1 MHNKIWSYI
10 SNRFDYDGVLVDTD
24 EVYLV
29 YRKEFDNGVP
39 TELIDEVL
47 ESFADIHD
55 LTGITIEWE
64 GYDATRYQGTRTSSQ
79 VSHQTA

>member
-1 MHNKIWSYI
+1 MREKIWSYI
-10 SNRFDYDGVLVDTD
+10 SNRFDYDGVLVDAD

-29 YRKEFDNGVP
+29 YRKDFDNGVP

-47 ESFADIHD
+47 ESFVSIHD

-64 GYDATRYQGTRTSSQ
+64 NEKRADRLQPISAPK
-79 VSHQTA
+79 